1 MNFLTETHH
10 KYHSKDSSTYVA
22 DGSDFEIRYGSG
34 SMKGFVSVDKV
45 CVSSVCVEGQ
55 QFAEATK
62 EPGIAFVAA
71 HFDGILGMAWA
82 SISVNGLPTVFDNM
96 VNQQLVESP
105 VFAFWL
111 NRYCK
116 SKSFILKLL

>member
-116 SKSFILKLL
+116 SKSVILKLV